1 MTRWCLVSR
10 KNLVSTC
17 IEIYVF
23 TLQPDNQTV
32 PPRWVTF
39 FVLLFS
45 TMQCILFRFL
55 GWRLL
60 VSGITSLTGTTNWL
74 YIRDDQPPVTVVSV
88 GGTII
93 AGSTS
98 GIFSAV
104 YTSYTH
110 YTDQTDFTR
119 SVVDNT
125 YTAIAMT
132 TPILHRQ
139 HLLHLLHWGHLLHLL
154 HRQYILYCYS
164 YCTIATSLN
173 K

>member
-17 IEIYVF
+17 IEIYVL

-125 YTAIAMT
+125 YTATAMT
-132 TPILHRQ
+132 TPTRLTTPPTLTTLRTPTAPTTSSVYPV
-139 HLLHLLHWGHLLHLL
+139 LLQLLYH
-154 HRQYILYCYS
+154 S
-164 YCTIATSLN
+164 YFT
-173 K
+173 